1 MLTSETNYLNHFHS
15 LNPLNS
21 SYSGSLLNNSS
32 ERGVQLSSTL
42 VVVAIYFQNITYK
55 LHLSKSR
62 TPDQITQNTAT
73 STQTNTVIGKKKTFS
88 IFRNRFSFFSHLRG
102 NNVSAGLSLHA
113 VMYAGFVYPPGT
125 VCMQTTSRYEN
136 PAHKQAPAV
145 NVSYE
150 SWSVHDPLIT
160 YLMGGVVWTA
170 LNIPLSWVKSDGTWV
185 LHASRNQCR
194 PHFSVKLGNL
204 NLVQITINPVQLPCD
219 PVHSKALWSG
229 QAVLNNHLNSGHS

>member
-113 VMYAGFVYPPGT
+113 VPPRYCLYADNLTVWKSSSQTGAGCERFLWELVGSWPTHHVPNGWSSMDGFKHTPLLGQERWHVG
-125 VCMQTTSRYEN
+125 
-136 PAHKQAPAV
+136 APCLPQS
-145 NVSYE
+145 VS
-150 SWSVHDPLIT
+150 SAFL
-160 YLMGGVVWTA
+160 
-170 LNIPLSWVKSDGTWV
+170 
-185 LHASRNQCR
+185 R
-194 PHFSVKLGNL
+194 
-204 NLVQITINPVQLPCD
+204 
-219 PVHSKALWSG
+219 
-229 QAVLNNHLNSGHS
+229 